1 MNKLGSQPTAL
12 VIAGDG
18 INCENETEWAL
29 QLAGFKPI
37 RLHDSELLKEPGKLG
52 DCDLC
57 VIPGGFSF
65 GDEIASGKVLGVK
78 LKERLNDA
86 LHQFIDRGK
95 LLVGICNGF
104 QVLVQ
109 MGLLPESEPGKPRI
123 VSLARNSGRKFQN
136 RWVEM
141 TVSAGADSTFFRGLE
156 EIALPI
162 RHGEGRLVLEPDA
175 IDTMQEHDAAHPA
188 GAGHKKAELVK
199 QRAPLRYANDVNGS
213 FDRIAALVNERGNVM
228 GMMPHPEAFVRWTQ
242 HPRWTERKA
251 LGKISAHSGDP
262 DGLRI
267 FKNAAE
273 FLGAGKG

>member
-1 MNKLGSQPTAL
+1 MKRSGLSSWPVSNRFA
-12 VIAGDG
+12 
-18 INCENETEWAL
+18 
-29 QLAGFKPI
+29 
-37 RLHDSELLKEPGKLG
+37 LHDSELLKEPGKLG

-86 LHQFIDRGK
+86 LHQFIDSGK

-123 VSLARNSGRKFQN
+123 VSLARNSEHKFQN

-141 TVSAGADSTFFRGLE
+141 TVSATADSTFFRGLSK
-156 EIALPI
+156 IALPI

-175 IDTMQEHDAAHPA
+175 TETMQEHDAEHPA
-188 GAGHKKAELVK
+188 GEGKKKTELVK
-199 QRAPLRYANDVNGS
+199 QRAPLRYSDDVNGS

-242 HPRWTERKA
+242 HPRWTEKKSIRQN
-251 LGKISAHSGDP
+251 SRS
-262 DGLRI
+262 LRRS
-267 FKNAAE
+267 
-273 FLGAGKG
+273 